1 MQYHAI
7 PCNTMQYH
15 AIPCNSMQ
23 FPAIPCIS
31 IQNHAIPCNTMQ
43 YHACLI
49 TVDGAYHCPVG
60 WVQKHNIWNPNA
72 KLLNAKSWSPK
83 KEILSFCRCFFFIF
97 AVFCIC
103 RVLFADGDWEVEFA
117 RRREGLRW
125 CGGGADVLHP
135 ARTACHCC
143 RPHPCCVSF
152 QSHFS
157 FRLWP
162 SFGFCF
168 FSRFWLWYLKMYYC
182 PNFHVQAFSS
192 PLHPLRSISSEETGL
207 QKTETEKFTEI

>member
-1 MQYHAI
+1 MPI
-7 PCNTMQYH
+7 
-15 AIPCNSMQ
+15 
-23 FPAIPCIS
+23 
-31 IQNHAIPCNTMQ
+31 
-43 YHACLI
+43 
-49 TVDGAYHCPVG
+49 VG
-60 WVQKHNIWNPNA
+60 VLK
-72 KLLNAKSWSPK
+72 KKSS
-83 KEILSFCRCFFFIF
+83 LFADVFFSYLPF
-97 AVFCIC
+97 FCIC
-103 RVLFADGDWEVEFA
+103 RVLFADGDWEVELA

-162 SFGFCF
+162 GFGFCF

-207 QKTETEKFTEI
+207 QKTETEKFTEIEIDKWHVASNLIWIQTKESKTKNDTQSSFQVTRILDSLPDHQNWER